1 MRKKILGMLAVCSL
15 TASAQVTIKPQL
27 SAGLLRTYHLKG
39 YNTTVNQNATDSL
52 TYSADQSFKVE
63 SVDADSAVVSM
74 GYAHIQTSQG
84 NALPDLELLTQHSL
98 VFSVNRN
105 GTPRHLLNAK
115 ELIDAYKVKDSD
127 EDNDEYLNYLFSDDY
142 LVSNLSTNSVLELFG
157 KTIENGRT
165 MQKVG
170 DEEVEVSYRL
180 STDGHTVEA
189 ESEPDP
195 QTVVKKHFV
204 FGNDGWPVT
213 YRLSTTINMGED
225 MGKTTLE
232 TDAVLTDAQ

>member
-1 MRKKILGMLAVCSL
+1 MILGMLAVCSL
-15 TASAQVTIKPQL
+15 TDSAQVTIKPQL
-27 SAGLLRTYHLKG
+27 TTGLSKTYHLKG
-39 YNTTVNQNATDSL
+39 YNTAVNQNGTDSF
-52 TYSADQSFKVE
+52 TYSADQTF
-63 SVDADSAVVSM
+63 SVKAACADSAVISM

-84 NALPDLELLTQHSL
+84 NSMPDMELLTKHSL
-98 VFSVNRN
+98 VFSVNPD

-115 ELIDAYKVKDSD
+115 ELIDAYKVKNSD
-127 EDNDEYLNYLFSDDY
+127 TDDEEYLNYLFSDDY
-142 LVSNLSTNSVLELFG
+142 LVSNLSANSILELFG

-165 MQKVG
+165 IQKEG

-213 YRLSTTINMGED
+213 YSLSTTINMGEE
-225 MGKTTLE
+225 MGKSTLG

>member
-1 MRKKILGMLAVCSL
+1 MILGMLAVCSL

-27 SAGLLRTYHLKG
+27 TTGLSKTYHLKG
-39 YNTTVNQNATDSL
+39 YNTAVNQNGTDSF
-52 TYSADQSFKVE
+52 TYSADQTF
-63 SVDADSAVVSM
+63 SVKTACADSAVISM

-84 NALPDLELLTQHSL
+84 NSMPDMELLTQHSL
-98 VFSVNRN
+98 VFSVNPD

-115 ELIDAYKVKDSD
+115 ELIDAYKVKNSD
-127 EDNDEYLNYLFSDDY
+127 TDDEEYLNYLFSDDY
-142 LVSNLSTNSVLELFG
+142 LVSNLSANSILELFG

-165 MQKVG
+165 IQKEG

-195 QTVVKKHFV
+195 RTVVKKHFV

-213 YRLSTTINMGED
+213 YSLSTTINMGEE
-225 MGKTTLE
+225 MGKSTLG

>member
-1 MRKKILGMLAVCSL
+1 MKKKILGMLTVCSL

-27 SAGLLRTYHLKG
+27 SAGLSRTYHLKG
-39 YNTTVNQNATDSL
+39 YNTTVNQNATDSF

-98 VFSVNRN
+98 VFSVNRD

-115 ELIDAYKVKDSD
+115 ELIDAYKAKNS
-127 EDNDEYLNYLFSDDY
+127 DEYLNYLFSDDY
-142 LVSNLSTNSVLELFG
+142 LVSNLSANSVLELFV

-189 ESEPDP
+189 ESEPNP

-213 YRLSTTINMGED
+213 YSLSTTINMGED

>member
-1 MRKKILGMLAVCSL
+1 MILGMLAVCSL

-27 SAGLLRTYHLKG
+27 TTGLSKTYHLKG
-39 YNTTVNQNATDSL
+39 YNTAVNQNGTDSF
-52 TYSADQSFKVE
+52 TYSADQTFNVKAAC
-63 SVDADSAVVSM
+63 ADSAVISI

-84 NALPDLELLTQHSL
+84 NSMPDMELLTQHSL
-98 VFSVNRN
+98 VFSVNPD

-115 ELIDAYKVKDSD
+115 ELIDAYKVKNSD
-127 EDNDEYLNYLFSDDY
+127 TDDEEYLNYLFSDDY
-142 LVSNLSTNSVLELFG
+142 LVSNLSANSILELFG

-165 MQKVG
+165 IQKEG
-170 DEEVEVSYRL
+170 DEEVEVGYRL

-213 YRLSTTINMGED
+213 YSLSTTINMGEE
-225 MGKTTLE
+225 MGESTLG

>member
-1 MRKKILGMLAVCSL
+1 MILGMLAVCSL

-27 SAGLLRTYHLKG
+27 TTGLSKTYHLKG
-39 YNTTVNQNATDSL
+39 YNTAVNQNGTDSF
-52 TYSADQSFKVE
+52 TYSADQTFSVKVAC
-63 SVDADSAVVSM
+63 ADSAVISM

-84 NALPDLELLTQHSL
+84 NSMPDMELLTQHSL
-98 VFSVNRN
+98 VFSVNPD

-115 ELIDAYKVKDSD
+115 ELIDAYKVKNSD
-127 EDNDEYLNYLFSDDY
+127 TDDDEYLNYLFSDDY
-142 LVSNLSTNSVLELFG
+142 LVSNLSANSILELFG

-165 MQKVG
+165 IQKEG

-195 QTVVKKHFV
+195 QTVVKKHLV

-213 YRLSTTINMGED
+213 YSLSTTINMGEE
-225 MGKTTLE
+225 MGKSTLG

>member
-1 MRKKILGMLAVCSL
+1 MKKKVLGILAVCSL

-27 SAGLLRTYHLKG
+27 SAGLSRTYHLKG
-39 YNTTVNQNATDSL
+39 YNTAVNQNATDSF
-52 TYSADQSFKVE
+52 TYSAD
-63 SVDADSAVVSM
+63 
-74 GYAHIQTSQG
+74 
-84 NALPDLELLTQHSL
+84 
-98 VFSVNRN
+98 
-105 GTPRHLLNAK
+105 
-115 ELIDAYKVKDSD
+115 
-127 EDNDEYLNYLFSDDY
+127 
-142 LVSNLSTNSVLELFG
+142 SVLELFG

-204 FGNDGWPVT
+204 FGNDGWPVN
-213 YRLSTTINMGED
+213 YSLSTTINMGED
-225 MGKTTLE
+225 MGKITLE

>member
-1 MRKKILGMLAVCSL
+1 MLTVCSL

-27 SAGLLRTYHLKG
+27 SAGLSRTYHLKG
-39 YNTTVNQNATDSL
+39 YNTTVNQNATDSF

-98 VFSVNRN
+98 VFSVNRD

-115 ELIDAYKVKDSD
+115 ELIDAYKAKNS
-127 EDNDEYLNYLFSDDY
+127 DEYLNYLFSDDY
-142 LVSNLSTNSVLELFG
+142 LVSNLSANSVLELFV

-189 ESEPDP
+189 ESEPNP

-213 YRLSTTINMGED
+213 YSLSTTINMGED